1 MTSSSPHIVFLTA
14 RYPPDY
20 LGGGEISTRITA
32 EGLVG
37 AGALVTVLCGA
48 AEDLEERL
56 GGVRVVRRSDLQSW
70 WEKPLLEEPVSRR
83 AAAVVKRILETFQGP
98 PTILHA
104 QEFRS
109 ALSLSLLS
117 HGKRWV
123 TIRDF
128 APICGTTNN
137 LLWDGSLCTGCFWPN
152 VLFRCHRVVEASLPR
167 KPARVLQYKGNL
179 AFRLRAFR
187 SIEHHLYTSSCLLER
202 VGARLRPPE
211 SVSSDVLPNP
221 VDPSWLTQLP
231 RPLPTRP
238 VVCSIGRLEKT
249 KGTDILL
256 DAFAQLRSRMPR
268 ARLELAG
275 GGEHERY
282 RSLAHAK
289 GLSDAVTFHGMLSP
303 DAVRSLIDA
312 SLVVVSPHL
321 WEEPFGRA
329 ALEAGARGR
338 ALVTSD
344 IGGVLE
350 TTTTDTALRVPAGNV
365 SALAGALKYL
375 LTRRPLAE
383 AMGTRARRHV
393 EEHFGAP
400 AIARQLLAA
409 YARMR

>member
-1 MTSSSPHIVFLTA
+1 MTSSSPHVVFLAA
-14 RYPPDY
+14 RYPPDV

-32 EGLVG
+32 EGLVAEG
-37 AGALVTVLCGA
+37 ARVTVLCGA
-48 AEDLEERL
+48 AKNVEESL
-56 GGVRVVRRSDLQSW
+56 GGVRVIRRSDLQSW
-70 WEKPLLEEPVSRR
+70 WKKPLLEEPVSRR
-83 AAAVVKRILETFQGP
+83 AAAVVKQILETFRGP
-98 PTILHA
+98 PGILHA

-117 HGKRWV
+117 RSVKCV

-137 LLWDGSLCTGCFWPN
+137 LLWDGSSCTGCFWTN

-187 SIEHHLYTSSCLLER
+187 SIEHHLYTSSCLKER
-202 VGARLRPPE
+202 VGARLGLSKR
-211 SVSSDVLPNP
+211 VSSDVLPNP
-221 VDPSWLTQLP
+221 VDPSWLEQPL
-231 RPLPTRP
+231 RPLPTQP
-238 VVCSIGRLEKT
+238 VVCSIGRLETT

-256 DAFAQLRSRMPR
+256 EAFSKLRSRMPR

-282 RSLAHAK
+282 RSLARKK

-312 SLVVVSPHL
+312 SVVLVSPHL

-344 IGGVLE
+344 LGGVLE
-350 TTTTDTALRVPAGNV
+350 TTTADTALRVPQGNV
-365 SALAGALKYL
+365 SALAEALEEL

-383 AMGTRARRHV
+383 VMGTRARQHV
-393 EEHFGAP
+393 EEHFRVRT
-400 AIARQLLAA
+400 IARQLLAA